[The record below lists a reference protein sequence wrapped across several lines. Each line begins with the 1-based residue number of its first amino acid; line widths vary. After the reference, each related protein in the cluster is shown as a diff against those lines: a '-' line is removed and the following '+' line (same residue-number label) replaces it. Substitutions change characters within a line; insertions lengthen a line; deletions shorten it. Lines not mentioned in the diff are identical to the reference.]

1 MINNTT
7 NIDNPTPDIVRQTTT
22 VRASILALSK
32 DQESDK
38 LARLFTQLSYRLAA
52 TLPEPFAP
60 DTVYTVTV
68 HTAPYPKDDN
78 FVRYSA
84 EATVGTAHN

>member
-1 MINNTT
+1 MTNNTT
-7 NIDNPTPDIVRQTTT
+7 NIDNSTPDIVRQTTT
-22 VRASILALSK
+22 VRASILALSQ

-52 TLPEPFAP
+52 ALPEPFAP
-60 DTVYTVTV
+60 NTVYTVTV
-68 HTAPYPKDDN
+68 HTASYPKDDN

-84 EATVGTAHN
+84 EATDDTAHN

>member
-1 MINNTT
+1 MTNNTT
-7 NIDNPTPDIVRQTTT
+7 NIDNPTTDKVRQTTT

-32 DQESDK
+32 AQESDK

-52 TLPEPFAP
+52 ALPEPFAP
-60 DTVYTVTV
+60 NTVYTVTV
-68 HTAPYPKDDN
+68 HTAPYPEDDN

-84 EATVGTAHN
+84 EATVGTTHN

>member
-1 MINNTT
+1 MTNNTT
-7 NIDNPTPDIVRQTTT
+7 NINNTTADKVQPTTT
-22 VRASILALSK
+22 VRASILALPK

-52 TLPEPFAP
+52 ALPEPFAP
-60 DTVYTVTV
+60 NTVYTVTV
-68 HTAPYPKDDN
+68 HTSSYPDDDN

-84 EATVGTAHN
+84 EAVVSTTHN

>member
-1 MINNTT
+1 MTNNTT

-22 VRASILALSK
+22 VRASILALSQ

-38 LARLFTQLSYRLAA
+38 LARLFTQLSYRLATA
-52 TLPEPFAP
+52 LPEPFAP
-60 DTVYTVTV
+60 NTVYTVTV
-68 HTAPYPKDDN
+68 HTSPYPKDDN

-84 EATVGTAHN
+84 EATVGTIHN

>member
-1 MINNTT
+1 MTNNTT
-7 NIDNPTPDIVRQTTT
+7 NIDNPTAGAVQQTTS
-22 VRASILALSK
+22 VRASILALPK

-52 TLPEPFAP
+52 ALPEPFAP
-60 DTVYTVTV
+60 NTVYTVTV
-68 HTAPYPKDDN
+68 HTASYPEDDN